1 VAKTIKECGIDHF
14 FYVTGGMTSMMPVIE
29 GAGVKM
35 VLCRSEMAAGNM
47 ANGYSRVTGRPSIC
61 YGQHGAAA
69 AILASTFYESMR
81 AHSPVMALTGS
92 IPTMQ
97 KDGWRFQECYEMSYF
112 EPMCKFNVDV
122 TDVSRLPHYIR
133 TALQVAV
140 TGCPG
145 PTHVN
150 MHNDMADAVAE
161 MPEIYG
167 DPTYFH
173 IPPFRPRADSEKVVK
188 AAKMLTDADR
198 PILICGGGVHLS
210 NAYDEVRELAE
221 SLAIPVATDYNGK
234 GCFPEGS
241 LLYAGVIGVYG
252 SEFANDLVRASDV
265 VFLIG
270 TRVDSHATEEG
281 TAPEVGASKIIH
293 LDIDATA
300 IGRNY
305 KADVALVGDA
315 KLTLQEMLATV
326 RAMASKR
333 AKRGRIQE
341 VAKAVED
348 WQTKVKPLM
357 ESNDIPI
364 KPQRLISEISKV
376 LRSRDIV
383 FSDTGHM
390 LCWTLRFLRLKETGL
405 TYIPCQGTLGS
416 SLAMAMGGAF
426 GAGKDQRV
434 IDLTGDGGM
443 GYNIAELETIS
454 RCRDHVPFV
463 VIINNNSSLGQ
474 TRPYF
479 DQLTSKETP
488 WINYSDFSHLNY
500 AKIAENFGCYG
511 VRVEKVGELAE
522 ALRYALDAGKPAV
535 VDVVTDK
542 REYPP
547 IGVIRRGKKEA
558 FPGIPTY

>member
-1 VAKTIKECGIDHF
+1 
-14 FYVTGGMTSMMPVIE
+14 MPVIE

-35 VLCRSEMAAGNM
+35 ILCRSEMAAGNM
-47 ANGYSRVTGRPSIC
+47 ANGYSRVTGRPAIC

-69 AILASTFYESMR
+69 AILASTLYESMR

-92 IPTMQ
+92 TPTKQ

-112 EPMCKFNVDV
+112 EPTCKFNVDV

-150 MHNDMADAVAE
+150 IHTDMADAIAE

-167 DPTYFH
+167 DSTYFH
-173 IPPFRPRADSEKVVK
+173 IPPFRPRAESEKVVK
-188 AAKMLTDADR
+188 AAKMLTGADN
-198 PILICGGGVHLS
+198 PILICGGGIHLS
-210 NAYDEVRELAE
+210 GAYDELRELAE
-221 SLAIPVATDYNGK
+221 ILAIPVATDYNGK
-234 GCFPEGS
+234 GCFPEES
-241 LLYAGVIGVYG
+241 PLYAGVIGVYG
-252 SEFANDLVRASDV
+252 SEFTNDLVRGSDV

-270 TRVDSHATEEG
+270 TRADSHVTEEG
-281 TAPEVGASKIIH
+281 TAPEVDASRIIH

-305 KADVALVGDA
+305 KTNVALVGDA
-315 KLTLQEMLATV
+315 KLTLQDMLTAIK
-326 RAMASKR
+326 ASAAKR
-333 AKRGRIQE
+333 AKKGRIE
-341 VAKAVED
+341 ELAKAVQD
-348 WQTKVKPLM
+348 WQAKVKPMM
-357 ESNDIPI
+357 ESDNTPI
-364 KPQRLISEISKV
+364 KPQSLIHEISKA
-376 LRSRDIV
+376 LRPRDIV

-390 LCWTLRFLRLKETGL
+390 LCWTLRFLRLKSTGL

-416 SLAMAMGGAF
+416 SFAMAMGGAF
-426 GAGKDQRV
+426 GAEKDQRV
-434 IDLTGDGGM
+434 IELIGDGGM

-463 VIINNNSSLGQ
+463 AVINNNSSLGQ

-479 DQLTSKETP
+479 DHLTSKETP
-488 WINYSDFSHLNY
+488 WINCSDFSDLNY
-500 AKIAENFGCYG
+500 AKIAEDFGCYG
-511 VRVEKVGELAE
+511 VRVERIGELAE
-522 ALRYALDAGKPAV
+522 AVRNAFDSGKPAV
-535 VDVVTDK
+535 IDVVTDK

-547 IGVIRRGKKEA
+547 IGLVRKGKREA
-558 FPGIPTY
+558 FPGMPTY